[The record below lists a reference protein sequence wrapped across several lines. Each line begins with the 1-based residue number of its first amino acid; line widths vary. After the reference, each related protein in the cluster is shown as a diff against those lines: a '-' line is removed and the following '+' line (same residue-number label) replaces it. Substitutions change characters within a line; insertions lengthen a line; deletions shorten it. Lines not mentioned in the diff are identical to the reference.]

1 MKLRIKQPFCW
12 SVLVCGGA
20 LLAAPLQ
27 AHATEGTVPM
37 ETQSQQAA
45 GTCTGTVVDETG
57 EPLLGATVKVE
68 GGKIATSTNIDGE
81 FSLSNVKPGS
91 KITVSFIGY
100 TPVTVVWNGQPLSI
114 KLAESANTLDEVV
127 VMGYGVEQKRG
138 NVTNS
143 IAKVSEKTLTVGTNA
158 NPAQALA
165 GAISGVKVNITSGNP
180 SATPDIVIRGGT
192 DWNGSNKP
200 LYVIDG
206 QIRENLSD
214 INPNDIES
222 MEILKD
228 AGATALYGA
237 RAANGVVLIRSKQG
251 KAGEGRVTLSAKYG
265 INWNGD
271 TGYEWP
277 NAGEYLQNIWG
288 AIANTPW
295 ANYKAYFDAQ
305 NYAQGCGFGST
316 EITSR
321 TQYNVLTKTD
331 KNAYLLEKGWQE
343 IDAPL
348 PNPADPS
355 DPINAPYLNRKV
367 LYRDLNFLEVNL
379 KNPTHTQDYNLAFQ
393 GGNDRANYY
402 ASLGYYDAEGAF
414 ASIFYKRYNFSFTGG
429 YKISDWLQ
437 ANSTFTFTRANWNNE
452 SNGVSSEWLFARG
465 MSTPPT
471 LRLLDEDN
479 QPLLGA
485 GNPSI
490 NTNYQPEKFQRDNQS
505 DKFQMT
511 QSLKATIMPG
521 LTVTGTMSWYYID
534 QWAQSFNK
542 NYLTNVGN
550 GAWNNNHASSVTAY
564 RWFNQTYNLV
574 ANFKRTFA
582 EKHNINA
589 MVGMEYYKGSY
600 KYLQASGSQAPT
612 DDFPALGLTSTK
624 ENMRNIGSDLN
635 EDAILSY
642 MGRVEYNYAEKYLLA
657 ATFREDGYSRLQDNR
672 WGFFPG
678 VSAGWV
684 FSNEDFWKKTDAL
697 SFINYAKLRGSF
709 GLNGI
714 VNTNIIQYY
723 NLQGS
728 YNASMYGGVYGYRI
742 GNLPNLGL
750 RWERTRTAEVGLDLG
765 FLQNRINLGLTYYN
779 RLTMDKYANKSLPQ
793 TTGFSS
799 VVSNNGKFRN
809 QGVEIDIQGTI
820 LRSRDFSWTIGANLT
835 FNKNI
840 VVELPESDLPNN
852 AQNATEAYVL
862 GGEKNSDGSYKM
874 EYLGGLQEGKEP
886 GRFIG
891 WKKSHMVRSQADL
904 DALGDYIDISGGK
917 KIYATEAGRQRLLQL
932 GYAAGTLISMVPG
945 DIAWADRNNDN
956 MIDNYDVWDLGNTT
970 FHWTGGFNTTFTWK
984 GLSLYAR
991 FDMGFDKTVNDGM
1004 LGWWLGCGQGMWSA
1018 PKQVNETFSASNP
1031 DGKYPIYVWA
1041 DQNGK
1046 RNYFRQS
1053 DLLAQSGSYL
1063 ACRELSLSYTLPTE
1077 ITKKFRCQG
1086 LTVSFT
1092 GQNLG
1097 YIKSCTI
1104 PLPDRVGSWAAG
1116 SSDAA
1121 GTYNLPRTFIM
1132 GLNIS
1137 F

>member
-1 MKLRIKQPFCW
+1 MSRTSLKNWCL
-12 SVLVCGGA
+12 A
-20 LLAAPLQ
+20 LALAA
-27 AHATEGTVPM
+27 AVPAVA
-37 ETQSQQAA
+37 S
-45 GTCTGTVVDETG
+45 
-57 EPLLGATVKVE
+57 
-68 GGKIATSTNIDGE
+68 ATSTESQASAASLQTSECTGVILDFEGLPLAGASVKVNGTTIAGATDLDGK
-81 FSLSNVKPGS
+81 FTLKGVKKGA
-91 KITVSFIGY
+91 KITISYIGCK
-100 TPVTVVWNGQPLSI
+100 PQTVVWNGQPI
-114 KLAESANTLDEVV
+114 TVTMAEDTNVLDEVV

-143 IAKVSEKTLTVGTNA
+143 IAKVNEKTLTIGANA

-165 GAISGVKVNITSGNP
+165 GAISGVKVNITTGDP
-180 SATPDIVIRGGT
+180 GATPSIVIRGGT
-192 DWNGSNKP
+192 DWSGNNAP
-200 LYVIDG
+200 LFVIDG
-206 QIRENLSD
+206 QIRSSLSD

-251 KAGEGRVTLSAKYG
+251 KAGDGRVNFSVKYG

-277 NAGEYLQNIWG
+277 DAREYLQNIWG
-288 AIANTPW
+288 AIVNTPW
-295 ANYKAYFDAQ
+295 ANYKAYFDAGNSQ
-305 NYAQGCGFGST
+305 ACGFAST
-316 EITSR
+316 VVDAR
-321 TQYNVLTKTD
+321 TLYNIVTKTD
-331 KNAYLLEKGWQE
+331 ENAYLLNKGWQE

-348 PNPADPS
+348 PFPNDPS
-355 DPINAPYLNRKV
+355 DPRNDPYRNRKV
-367 LYRDLNFLEVNL
+367 LFRDLNFLDINL
-379 KNPTHTQDYNLAFQ
+379 NDPTHTQDYNVSFQ
-393 GGNDRANYY
+393 GGNDRGKYY
-402 ASLGYYDAEGAF
+402 ASLGYYDADGAF
-414 ASIFYKRYNFSFTGG
+414 TSIFYKRYNFALTGG
-429 YKISDWLQ
+429 YKISNWLE
-437 ANSTFTFTRANWNNE
+437 ANSTFNFTRANWNSE
-452 SNGVSSEWLFARG
+452 SNNMNAEWLFARG

-479 QPLLGA
+479 QPLFGA

-521 LTVTGTMSWYYID
+521 LTVTGTVSWYYID
-534 QWAQSFNK
+534 QWIKRFDK
-542 NYLTNVGN
+542 NYLANGN
-550 GAWNNNHASSVTAY
+550 GQWNNNHASSAQTQ
-564 RWFNQTYNLV
+564 RWFNQTYNVV
-574 ANFKRTFA
+574 ANFNRTFA
-582 EKHNINA
+582 EKHNVNA
-589 MVGMEYYKGSY
+589 MLGMEYYKGQY
-600 KYLQASGSQAPT
+600 KYVTASGSQAPT
-612 DDFPALGLTSTK
+612 DDFSSLGLTSNK
-624 ENMRNIGSDLN
+624 ENMRGINSNIF

-642 MGRVEYNYAEKYLLA
+642 MGRIEYNYDQKYLLA

-684 FSNEDFWKKTDAL
+684 FSNEKFWKETDAL
-697 SFINYAKLRGSF
+697 SFINYAKIRGSF

-714 VNTNIIQYY
+714 VNTGVIDYY

-728 YNASMYGGVYGYRI
+728 YGAYNYGGVYGYRI
-742 GNLPNLGL
+742 SGLPNLGL
-750 RWERTRTAEVGLDLG
+750 KWERTRTAEVGLDLG
-765 FLQNRINLGLTYYN
+765 FLQNRVNLGLTYYN

-799 VVSNNGKFRN
+799 VVANNGKFRN
-809 QGVEIDIQGTI
+809 QGVEIDIQGTV
-820 LRSRDFSWTIGANLT
+820 LRTRDFSWTLGANLT

-840 VVELPESDLPNN
+840 VVELPDNGLPNN
-852 AQNATEAYVL
+852 AQGANVAYVL
-862 GGEKNSDGSYKM
+862 GGEKNADGSYKM
-874 EYLGGLQEGKEP
+874 EYLGGLQEGQEP

-917 KIYATEAGRQRLLQL
+917 KIYATEAGRQRLLEL
-932 GYAAGTLISMVPG
+932 GYAAGTLINMVPG

-956 MIDNYDVWDLGNTT
+956 MIDNYDLWDLGNTT
-970 FHWTGGFNTTFTWK
+970 FHWTGGFNTTFSWK

-991 FDMGFDKTVNDGM
+991 FDMGFDKTVNDAM
-1004 LGWWLGCGQGMWSA
+1004 LGWWLGCGQGMWNA
-1018 PKQVNETFSASNP
+1018 PAQVRETFSESNP
-1031 DGKYPIYVWA
+1031 GGKYPIYVWA

-1053 DLLAQSGSYL
+1053 DVLAQSGAYL
-1063 ACRELSLSYTLPTE
+1063 ACRELSLSYTLPAE

-1086 LTVSFT
+1086 LTVSLT

-1104 PLPDRVGSWAAG
+1104 PLPDRVGEWYAG
-1116 SSDAA
+1116 NSDRV
-1121 GTYNLPRTFIM
+1121 GTYNLPRTLIM
-1132 GLNIS
+1132 GLNVS